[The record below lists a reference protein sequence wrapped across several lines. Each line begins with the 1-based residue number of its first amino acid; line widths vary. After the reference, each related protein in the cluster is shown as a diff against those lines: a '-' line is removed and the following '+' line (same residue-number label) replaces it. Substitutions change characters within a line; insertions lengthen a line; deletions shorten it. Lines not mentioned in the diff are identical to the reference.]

1 MNGKFLTVSMP
12 SRLPLDSVQGE
23 PEFFSGI
30 IFVDCDATRT
40 IRSRVGVGF
49 HWLARR
55 RVLFFRLFDGEHS
68 EVRRD

>member
-12 SRLPLDSVQGE
+12 SRSPFDSAQDE

-30 IFVDCDATRT
+30 IFDDRDATRI

-55 RVLFFRLFDGEHS
+55 RVLFFRLFDGEHG